1 MCAKIVVSHGHPYH
15 SHCSCNICQEQG
27 TVAMNFKVVIYIR
40 NHVYLILYTFT
51 LNVCIW
57 SNETI
62 CPYQVDIVYIYIA
75 ISSD

>member
-1 MCAKIVVSHGHPYH
+1 MITLIILH

-62 CPYQVDIVYIYIA
+62 CPYQVDIVSQDHVLLVSEI
-75 ISSD
+75 